1 MDSIDDIIK
10 HLPDLDLQIRR
21 YGKRRVFPCPSC
33 GENVRGCHAVKLS
46 PKRPLEN
53 LGLRIPCP
61 KCGDFTVSLHGKGG
75 DGPVT
80 VVETGAVY
88 DSNSR
93 VAASAKRY
101 RDISDEKDKDSPEHL
116 LRLAKAAAE
125 YAGEIKLASPSD
137 IGNLWIPYLVAV
149 STYCNLVSTGHTEH
163 VEALARLTLECNNIA
178 KYELMEQM
186 VAAYDLMEEHQD
198 KLPRALFLKMMIER
212 ALVDSAFAS
221 GESTIFD
228 DEPYT
233 DTDCYDQ
240 IAYYAEAFESLPAEE
255 RAVCPYAAA
264 DGWSY
269 VLKDRERCGKG
280 IKTVAKKVISSIRK
294 ALKDGAPEDRDHIIT
309 MISCHAKLFNDT
321 EKPYRDMI
329 ADAKHWSDPLF
340 LAMADFLFAEHL
352 YCTAAMEFDYD
363 VRRMP
368 GKALTEAVERL
379 TEAIGIMEKEDDVTG
394 FAYMLADAYRYR
406 GSFTGKSS
414 EKKLSC
420 YYIMYFAMIGQAT
433 NNDVLST
440 LMAVSVTEKFG
451 SPLQKWA
458 MARLGLP
465 S

>member
-1 MDSIDDIIK
+1 MESIDDVVK
-10 HLPDLDLQIRR
+10 HLPDIDLQLRR
-21 YGKRRVFPCPSC
+21 FGKRRAFPCPSC
-33 GENVRGCHAVKLS
+33 GENVLGCYAVKLS
-46 PKRPLEN
+46 PKRPFEN

-80 VVETGAVY
+80 VMETGAEY
-88 DSNSR
+88 DSNAR
-93 VAASAKRY
+93 VAASGERY
-101 RDISDEKDKDSPEHL
+101 RKISDEDDRDSPEHL
-116 LRLAKAAAE
+116 LRLAVAAAE

-137 IGNLWIPYLVAV
+137 VENLWVPYLIAV
-149 STYCNLVSTGHTEH
+149 SSYCDLVSMGRTEH
-163 VEALARLTLECNNIA
+163 VEALARLTLECNSIA
-178 KYELMEQM
+178 KYELMSQLRT
-186 VAAYDLMEEHQD
+186 AYDLMEEHQD

-221 GESTIFD
+221 GGSTVFD
-228 DEPYT
+228 EEPETDYYDE
-233 DTDCYDQ
+233 
-240 IAYYAEAFESLPAEE
+240 IARYAEAFESLPAEE
-255 RAVCPYAAA
+255 RAVCPCAAV

-269 VLKDRERCGKG
+269 MLKDRERRGKG
-280 IKTVAKKVISSIRK
+280 IKTVAKKTISSIRK
-294 ALKDGAPEDRDHIIT
+294 ALKDGVPEDRDLIIT
-309 MISCHAKLFNDT
+309 MASCHAKLFNDT

-329 ADAKHWSDPLF
+329 ADAKRWSDPLF

-352 YCTAAMEFDYD
+352 YCTAAIEFDYD

-379 TEAIGIMEKEDDVTG
+379 TEAIDIMEKEEDVTG
-394 FAYMLADAYRYR
+394 FAHMLADAYRYR

-433 NNDVLST
+433 NRDVLST

-458 MARLGLP
+458 MAKLGVP